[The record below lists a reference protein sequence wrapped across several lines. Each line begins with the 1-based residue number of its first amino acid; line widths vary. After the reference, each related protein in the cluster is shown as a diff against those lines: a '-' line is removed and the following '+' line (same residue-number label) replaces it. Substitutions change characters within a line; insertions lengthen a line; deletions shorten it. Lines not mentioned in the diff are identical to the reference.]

1 MEGVVRRIS
10 LLVDRVGAG
19 EEGTEEPEGEAL
31 RSKSSS
37 AAEYLGSTLRKL
49 AKLPAAPLTW
59 RRGLRTGADEASEVG
74 AEAVAFV
81 LVFFCQEKEGAE
93 ELEGAE
99 AFVAALVGAMP
110 GCGAPCLA
118 AVPKDE
124 ATDRAGSFSYMLP
137 F

>member
-1 MEGVVRRIS
+1 MVVRRPS
-10 LLVDRVGAG
+10 LLIDGAGTDEEGAVGA
-19 EEGTEEPEGEAL
+19 EGDTL

-37 AAEYLGSTLRKL
+37 AAEYLGSTLRKP

-59 RRGLRTGADEASEVG
+59 RRGLRTGADDALEIE

-81 LVFFCQEKEGAE
+81 LAFFCQEKEGAE
-93 ELEGAE
+93 EFDGAE
-99 AFVAALVGAMP
+99 ACMAALVGVVP

-118 AVPKDE
+118 AVLKDE
-124 ATDRAGSFSYMLP
+124 AADRGESFSYMLP